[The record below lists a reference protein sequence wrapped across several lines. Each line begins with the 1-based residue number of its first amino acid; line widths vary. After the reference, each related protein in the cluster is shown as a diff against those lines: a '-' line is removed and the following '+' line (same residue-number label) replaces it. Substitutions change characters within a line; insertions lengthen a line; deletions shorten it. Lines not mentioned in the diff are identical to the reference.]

1 MNLVGKIHGSTNQ
14 RVDAEIVPLT
24 FTTSDPED
32 FVFPIPTNL
41 EYVGSEVL
49 VHKGITLLLRVI
61 TKVLLNYE
69 LWLHQGTLN
78 SLFKG
83 PVDEERSHHHAREN
97 WPWSVEGITAFKDS
111 MWSTWASPDTPFPHC
126 SCKHMQQLWPK
137 KDVITRSLVSAE
149 IEVWTTPPHKPPR
162 PAKLVTEGEKDLE

>member
-69 LWLHQGTLN
+69 L
-78 SLFKG
+78 
-83 PVDEERSHHHAREN
+83 
-97 WPWSVEGITAFKDS
+97 
-111 MWSTWASPDTPFPHC
+111 
-126 SCKHMQQLWPK
+126 
-137 KDVITRSLVSAE
+137 
-149 IEVWTTPPHKPPR
+149 
-162 PAKLVTEGEKDLE
+162 